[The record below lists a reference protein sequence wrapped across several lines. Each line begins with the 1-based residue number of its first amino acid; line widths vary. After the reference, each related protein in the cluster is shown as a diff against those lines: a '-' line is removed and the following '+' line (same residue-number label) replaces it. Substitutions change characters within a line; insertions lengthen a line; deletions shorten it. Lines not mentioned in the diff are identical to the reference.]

1 MAGRARDG
9 TKGKKDEGR
18 MDTRKARHLAQIDK
32 RAPWDEWVRLVES
45 ELPPPGCRGRPRI
58 PVTAMLR
65 MLVAQRA
72 PAMSDRETEDE
83 LRFNE
88 SIHWFLQTEE
98 VPDRTTLCKFRNWL
112 VSQGL
117 CRKIFD
123 LLVAILEARGA
134 IKKGASL
141 VDSTFVDS
149 PSSTKNRAHARDPDA
164 HSAKKGNVW
173 HFGYK
178 GHVGCDRDSGLAHTV
193 VTTAAN
199 VADITVAKQCI
210 RKGDKEAYLDAG
222 YVGLDKRE
230 EAQEGGEL
238 EGVTLFV
245 AAKRSTV
252 KTEEQKFREHAVSS
266 VRSPAEHPY
275 HYVKDIIGLRRTRY
289 KGLKKNDEMICL
301 AFALA
306 NLLLLSRDRVTR
318 F

>member
-9 TKGKKDEGR
+9 TKGSKGR
-18 MDTRKARHLAQIDK
+18 MDTRKARHLTQIDK

-45 ELPPPGCRGRPRI
+45 KLPPPGCRGRPRI
-58 PVTAMLR
+58 PVITMLR

-72 PAMSDRETEDE
+72 LTMSDRETEDE

-117 CRKIFD
+117 CRGIFD
-123 LLVAILEARGA
+123 LLVAILEAGGTIR
-134 IKKGASL
+134 KGASL
-141 VDSTFVDS
+141 VDSTFIES

-178 GHVGCDRDSGLAHTV
+178 GHVGTDSCSGLAHTV
-193 VTTAAN
+193 MTTAAN
-199 VADITVAKQCI
+199 VADITVAEHCV
-210 RKGDKEAYLDAG
+210 RESDDEAYLDAG

-230 EAQEGGEL
+230 EAQEGGAL
-238 EGVTLFV
+238 AGKRLFV

-252 KTEEQKFREHAVSS
+252 KTDEQRFREHAVSS
-266 VRSPAEHPY
+266 VRSPAEHPF
-275 HYVKDIIGLRRTRY
+275 HYVKDIIGLRKTPY
-289 KGLKKNDEMICL
+289 KGLAKNDEMLCL

-306 NLLLLSRDRVTR
+306 DLLMLSRDRATCC
-318 F
+318 